1 MKLAGSISAKVV
13 VLTVIAVL
21 VAVAVGVAGWSAI
34 GGLQS
39 RVNRMSVVQRALHN
53 QAEADGA
60 NYGIRYGVLA
70 AVTATTAEE
79 RKTALDDLAEQ
90 REILATSIGDNQT
103 LMDGIGAGE
112 ELHREF
118 TNLAPAMEDYL
129 AASGAVADAVA
140 RRPVTAAG
148 KVAAVDAAHE
158 EFDVRFD
165 ELTAGMN
172 QFADTAR
179 RQAEHE
185 GAQGRQRMLVLVVMA
200 FVVVPAVGLLIRR
213 AINHTTGQIR
223 AVVDAAAEGD
233 LTREVAIAGEDS
245 LGRMAAGMTQFLG
258 HLRTSIGGI
267 GHTAETLAAASEE
280 LLTVSQQM
288 AVAAQTASD
297 QAGQVSTTADQ
308 VSATVGTVAAG
319 AEEMGVAIG
328 AIARGANDAADVAA
342 SAVRVAED
350 TQATIV
356 KLGASSAEIGEVVKV
371 ITSIAEQTNLLA
383 LNATIEAARAG
394 EAGKGFAVVAGEVKE
409 LAKETATATAGI
421 TTRIEAIQ
429 ADTQAAV
436 AAITQISGIIA
447 QINETQTGIAAAV
460 EEQTATTVEI
470 SRSVAEVATGSA
482 GIADSI
488 TGLARVSAQT
498 SSGVADTQQAA
509 GQLARMAAD
518 LRQLVGHFTY

>member
-1 MKLAGSISAKVV
+1 VKLAGSISAKVV
-13 VLTVIAVL
+13 VLTIIAAL
-21 VAVAVGVAGWSAI
+21 VAVAVGVIGWAAI
-34 GGLQS
+34 GGLQG
-39 RVNRMSVVQRALHN
+39 RVDRLGVVQHVLRN
-53 QAEADGA
+53 QAEADEGNRA
-60 NYGIRYGVLA
+60 IQYDVLA
-70 AVTATTAEE
+70 AVTAKTAEG

-90 REILATSIGDNQT
+90 RETLREAVSENQT
-103 LMDGIGAGE
+103 LLEGAGAGKQFRQAFADLGPTLDTFDATSDAVVAALGRGAGRPE
-112 ELHREF
+112 KE
-118 TNLAPAMEDYL
+118 L
-129 AASGAVADAVA
+129 AAA
-140 RRPVTAAG
+140 
-148 KVAAVDAAHE
+148 DAAHV
-158 EFDVRFD
+158 EFDIRFD
-165 ELTAGMN
+165 ELTEQIN
-172 QFADTAR
+172 EFADTAR
-179 RQAEHE
+179 LAAERDATRA
-185 GAQGRQRMLVLVVMA
+185 GQRMLVLVVVA
-200 FVVVPAVGLLIRR
+200 CIVVPAVGLLIRR

-233 LTREVAIAGEDS
+233 LTRQVAIAGEDS

-288 AVAAQTASD
+288 AVAAQTTSD
-297 QAGQVSTTADQ
+297 QAGQVSTTAGQ

-319 AEEMGVAIG
+319 AEEMGVAIS

>member
-1 MKLAGSISAKVV
+1 MKFAGSISAKVV

-21 VAVAVGVAGWSAI
+21 VAVAIGVAGWSAI
-34 GGLQS
+34 GGLQG

-70 AVTATTAEE
+70 AVTATTAKE

-90 REILATSIGDNQT
+90 REILATSIGENTT
-103 LMDGIGAGE
+103 LMERAGAAE
-112 ELHREF
+112 ELRHEF
-118 TNLAPAMEDYL
+118 ANLGPAMADYL
-129 AASGAVADAVA
+129 ATSGAVADAVA
-140 RRPVTAAG
+140 HRPATAAG

-172 QFADTAR
+172 HFADLAR
-179 RQAEHE
+179 RQAERD
-185 GAQGRQRMLVLVVMA
+185 GAQGKQRMLVLVVVA
-200 FVVVPAVGLLIRR
+200 FVAVPAVGLLIRR

-233 LTREVAIAGEDS
+233 LTRQVPIAGEDS
-245 LGRMAAGMTQFLG
+245 LGRMAEGMTQFLG
-258 HLRTSIGGI
+258 HLRKSIGGI

-319 AEEMGVAIG
+319 AEEMGVAIS
-328 AIARGANDAADVAA
+328 AVALGANDAAEVAA

-436 AAITQISGIIA
+436 AAIAQISGIIA

-488 TGLARVSAQT
+488 TGLAQVSAQT
-498 SSGVADTQQAA
+498 NSGVADTQHAA

>member
-1 MKLAGSISAKVV
+1 VKLAGSISAKVV

-21 VAVAVGVAGWSAI
+21 VAVAVGVAGEAAI
-34 GGLQS
+34 GGLQR
-39 RVNRMSVVQRALHN
+39 RVDRMAVVQRALHN

-79 RKTALDDLAEQ
+79 RRTALDGLAEQ
-90 REILATSIGDNQT
+90 RGILAKSIGDNQT
-103 LMDGIGAGE
+103 LLDGAWTDEQLGQAFAEIG
-112 ELHREF
+112 
-118 TNLAPAMEDYL
+118 PALKDYL

-140 RRPVTAAG
+140 GRSGTAAG

-158 EFDVRFD
+158 AFDVQFD
-165 ELTAGMN
+165 ELTDAMN
-172 QFADTAR
+172 ELADTTR
-179 RQAEHE
+179 LQAQRE
-185 GAQGRQRMLVLVVMA
+185 GAQGRQRMLVLVVVA
-200 FVVVPAVGLLIRR
+200 FLVVPAVGLLIGR
-213 AINHTTGQIR
+213 AINHTTSQIR

-233 LTREVAIAGEDS
+233 LTRQVAVAGKDS
-245 LGRMAAGMTQFLG
+245 LGRMAAGMTQFLD
-258 HLRTSIGGI
+258 HLRGSIGGI

-297 QAGQVSTTADQ
+297 QAGQVSATAGQ
-308 VSATVGTVAAG
+308 VSANVGTVATG
-319 AEEMGVAIG
+319 AEEMGVAIN

-350 TQATIV
+350 TQVTIV
-356 KLGASSAEIGEVVKV
+356 KLGTSSAEIGEVVKV

-409 LAKETATATAGI
+409 LAKETATATARI

-436 AAITQISGIIA
+436 AAIAQISEIIG
-447 QINETQTGIAAAV
+447 QINETQTAIAAAV

-498 SSGVADTQQAA
+498 SSGVTDTQEAA

>member
-1 MKLAGSISAKVV
+1 VKLAGSISAKVV

-21 VAVAVGVAGWSAI
+21 VAVAIGVAGWSAI
-34 GGLQS
+34 GELQG

-79 RKTALDDLAEQ
+79 RKAALDELAEQ

-103 LMDGIGAGE
+103 LMDGVGAGE
-112 ELHREF
+112 ELRHEF
-118 TNLAPAMEDYL
+118 ANLAPTMEDYL
-129 AASGAVADAVA
+129 ATSGAVAEAVA
-140 RRPVTAAG
+140 HRPATAAG

-172 QFADTAR
+172 EFADIAR
-179 RQAEHE
+179 HQAEQE
-185 GAQGRQRMLVLVVMA
+185 GAQGRQRMLVLVVVA

-233 LTREVAIAGEDS
+233 LTRQVAIAGEDS

-258 HLRTSIGGI
+258 HLRSSIGGI

-297 QAGQVSTTADQ
+297 QAGQVSTTAGQ

-319 AEEMGVAIG
+319 AEEMGVAIST
-328 AIARGANDAADVAA
+328 IARGANDAADVAA

-356 KLGASSAEIGEVVKV
+356 KLV
-371 ITSIAEQTNLLA
+371 
-383 LNATIEAARAG
+383 
-394 EAGKGFAVVAGEVKE
+394 
-409 LAKETATATAGI
+409 
-421 TTRIEAIQ
+421 
-429 ADTQAAV
+429 
-436 AAITQISGIIA
+436 
-447 QINETQTGIAAAV
+447 
-460 EEQTATTVEI
+460 
-470 SRSVAEVATGSA
+470 SRP
-482 GIADSI
+482 
-488 TGLARVSAQT
+488 
-498 SSGVADTQQAA
+498 
-509 GQLARMAAD
+509 
-518 LRQLVGHFTY
+518 

>member
-1 MKLAGSISAKVV
+1 
-13 VLTVIAVL
+13 
-21 VAVAVGVAGWSAI
+21 
-34 GGLQS
+34 
-39 RVNRMSVVQRALHN
+39 
-53 QAEADGA
+53 
-60 NYGIRYGVLA
+60 
-70 AVTATTAEE
+70 
-79 RKTALDDLAEQ
+79 
-90 REILATSIGDNQT
+90 
-103 LMDGIGAGE
+103 
-112 ELHREF
+112 
-118 TNLAPAMEDYL
+118 
-129 AASGAVADAVA
+129 
-140 RRPVTAAG
+140 
-148 KVAAVDAAHE
+148 
-158 EFDVRFD
+158 
-165 ELTAGMN
+165 
-172 QFADTAR
+172 
-179 RQAEHE
+179 
-185 GAQGRQRMLVLVVMA
+185 
-200 FVVVPAVGLLIRR
+200 
-213 AINHTTGQIR
+213 
-223 AVVDAAAEGD
+223 
-233 LTREVAIAGEDS
+233 
-245 LGRMAAGMTQFLG
+245 
-258 HLRTSIGGI
+258 
-267 GHTAETLAAASEE
+267 
-280 LLTVSQQM
+280 
-288 AVAAQTASD
+288 
-297 QAGQVSTTADQ
+297 
-308 VSATVGTVAAG
+308 
-319 AEEMGVAIG
+319 
-328 AIARGANDAADVAA
+328 VAA

-436 AAITQISGIIA
+436 AAIAQISGIIA

>member
-1 MKLAGSISAKVV
+1 VKLAGSISAKVV

-21 VAVAVGVAGWSAI
+21 VAVAIGVAGWSAI
-34 GGLQS
+34 GELQG

-79 RKTALDDLAEQ
+79 RKAALDDLAEQ

-103 LMDGIGAGE
+103 LMDGVGAGE
-112 ELHREF
+112 ELRHEF
-118 TNLAPAMEDYL
+118 ANLAPTMEDYL
-129 AASGAVADAVA
+129 ATSGAVADAVA
-140 RRPVTAAG
+140 HRPATAAG

-165 ELTAGMN
+165 ELTTGMN
-172 QFADTAR
+172 EFAR
-179 RQAEHE
+179 RQAERE
-185 GAQGRQRMLVLVVMA
+185 GAQGRQRMLVLVVVA

-233 LTREVAIAGEDS
+233 LTRQVAIGGEDS

-258 HLRTSIGGI
+258 HLRSSIGGI

-319 AEEMGVAIG
+319 AEEMGVAIST
-328 AIARGANDAADVAA
+328 IARGANEAADVAA

-498 SSGVADTQQAA
+498 SSGVHDTQHAA